1 MVSEA
6 AQTKPRRPLGKLLLT
21 VTLGAGCLGAL
32 LVWLVSYQFSRNQ
45 VRELTGAYLVNVGYT
60 FASGL
65 QADMRNRDLENVEA
79 TIRRASSSGVANTAV
94 LLDQDNEV
102 LYSTIQNLV
111 GRGMQETPFAIAAE
125 LTESARTSMQAVS
138 VLSEN
143 GENLIVLIPVRLWPE
158 EGQLISLSTGLLAL
172 SFDIKPWLALTAS
185 SVFTQAFVFLLFA
198 AGLSVLIAWLLG
210 SQVSR
215 RVGKLVS
222 ATRQIAEGNF
232 ETKTDV
238 SGQDEIATLSQAIQS
253 MSQQLRTSMSDLA
266 ESEDLLLR
274 IINHSPEAIYL
285 STPAGK
291 LLLMNQVF
299 RQWMGIDEDRPD
311 DVHTS
316 EELQQALAEMNQ
328 EVVNGCSETERELV
342 LPCSDGTSRLVRF
355 KKFPVRDSDGQLAGV
370 GTIGNDV
377 TTQRDTENK
386 LRHAQKMEAVGQLT
400 GGLAHDF
407 NNILQAIIGNLEL
420 IEYNQSEASETR
432 LFLNEAI
439 EAAERGSRLTQRLLA
454 TSRRQLLQPEVLNLN
469 AVITSMQELI
479 RSSVGEQVKLIYRC
493 ADDLWNC
500 EVDVSQ
506 LENAVLNLAINA
518 RDAMPSGGS
527 LILETTNVTLPSR
540 SGLPAGDYVTLSA
553 RDTGHGMTDRIRER
567 AFEPFFSTKNE
578 GGGSGLGLSTIYGF
592 VEQSGGQVS
601 LTSSIGAGT
610 TVKLLLPRSRE
621 KIASQSAPDAGVTP
635 EGGSE
640 PVLVVE
646 DNAQV
651 RKLTLTMLADLGY
664 SPVAAETGQQ
674 ALRVME
680 QRSDIKLVLSDV
692 ILPGGM
698 TGLEMAEQI
707 LARWP
712 DAQIQLMSG
721 FVADALDQGWPD
733 GLPAPLS
740 KPFKKSEIAIALAR
754 LRSTMP
760 ASENSVS
767 A

>member
-1 MVSEA
+1 MKSEA
-6 AQTKPRRPLGKLLLT
+6 AQTRPRRPLGRLLLT

-32 LVWLVSYQFSRNQ
+32 LVWLVSYQFSRSQ

-60 FASGL
+60 FASSL
-65 QADMRNRDLENVEA
+65 QADMRNRDLDNVEA

-94 LLDQDNEV
+94 LLDHKNRV

-111 GRGMQETPFAIAAE
+111 GQGMQETPFAVAAD
-125 LTESARTSMQAVS
+125 LTESARTSMQAAS

-232 ETKTDV
+232 EAQTDV
-238 SGQDEIATLSQAIQS
+238 SGQDEIATLSEAIQS

-299 RQWMGIDEDRPD
+299 RQWMGIDEDHPG
-311 DVHTS
+311 DVDTS

-342 LPCSDGTSRLVRF
+342 LPCSNGTSRLVRF

-377 TTQRDTENK
+377 TAQRDTENK

-420 IEYNQSEASETR
+420 IEYNQTEASETQP
-432 LFLNEAI
+432 FLNEAI

-454 TSRRQLLQPEVLNLN
+454 TSRRQLLQPRVLNLN
-469 AVITSMQELI
+469 TVITSMQELI

-493 ADDLWNC
+493 ADELWNC

-527 LILETTNVTLPSR
+527 LILETTNVSLPAR

-610 TVKLLLPRSRE
+610 TVKLFLPRSRDT
-621 KIASQSAPDAGVTP
+621 IASQSTPNAGATP

-646 DNAQV
+646 DNVQV

-674 ALRVME
+674 ALRIME

-698 TGLEMAEQI
+698 TGLEMAEQV

-712 DAQIQLMSG
+712 DTQIQLMSG

-733 GLPAPLS
+733 RLPPPLS
-740 KPFKKSEIAIALAR
+740 KPFKKSEIAFALAR
-754 LRSTMP
+754 LRP
-760 ASENSVS
+760 AISAAEKPVS